1 MFSGVTEITMPN
13 HNHDNMFNLSH
24 VYWNIYILLLYI
36 ITEQEKKSQKVQK
49 SPKNSK
55 VSHKKSEK
63 VEKTPKKSKKV
74 FRKKVLKTHAPR
86 LFMTFPHEF
95 FWIFLDFFGFL
106 KTFLYFFRVFKTFSD
121 FCKKRRAEKKVCS
134 RKNKKSHQNS
144 QKVSKS
150 HKKSSKL
157 SKTPKKK

>member
-1 MFSGVTEITMPN
+1 MPKL
-13 HNHDNMFNLSH
+13 DLPK
-24 VYWNIYILLLYI
+24 LLLYI

-95 FWIFLDFFGFL
+95 FGLFWTFFGLF
-106 KTFLYFFRVFKTFSD
+106 KTILYFFRVFKTFSD
-121 FCKKRRAEKKVCS
+121 FCKKVRAEKKS
-134 RKNKKSHQNS
+134 MFTKEQ
-144 QKVSKS
+144 
-150 HKKSSKL
+150 KKSSKL
-157 SKTPKKK
+157 TKSPKKS